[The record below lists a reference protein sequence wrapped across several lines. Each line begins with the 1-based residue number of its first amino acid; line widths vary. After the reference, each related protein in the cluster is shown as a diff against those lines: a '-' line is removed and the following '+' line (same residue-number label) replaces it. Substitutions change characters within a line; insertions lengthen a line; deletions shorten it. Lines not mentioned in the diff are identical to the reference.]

1 MYVFRILPFLNLS
14 CVGQVALQT
23 QLLDA
28 AKAGRPAEIAQLLDQ
43 GDLLVDF
50 KDWVSEQPRVC
61 MCICMY
67 I

>member
-1 MYVFRILPFLNLS
+1 MYVKYCYLLKLS

-23 QLLDA
+23 QLLEA

-50 KDWVSEQPRVC
+50 KDWVSEQP
-61 MCICMY
+61 CMY
-67 I
+67 YL